1 MKHSTLYE
9 LARGYQEAA
18 IDSVFSENDLICI
31 ISEAQV
37 PYYISIVD
45 SAFAAYRGE
54 KGLTGYLA
62 LSLEDEEDSELE
74 SLDLQEAQDCLLGIM
89 RSRKEELEESDLKA
103 IEESGVSFT
112 EDAYPQFRSKEQY
125 KVPWYISNEEER
137 DLILILRGLLFA
149 KEYFAAY
156 KKTRKTNTFSF
167 WLDSLDLEETTRRE
181 YIPTL
186 EKQGDGFSVT
196 ARVLQDEAYGFY
208 YPQAFFT
215 NEERQLQYKRMRAK
229 PGKIL
234 SLAIGMMIQPML
246 PSEGDRPL
254 YPIYALSYDPQSH
267 QILDVFLV
275 EDYEKEHGKIISRL
289 LELFEK
295 EGKPQ
300 AIHCYGKRTL
310 PLLSQLGKQIGIMV
324 VDGNQKEEME
334 DLIQDMFKELYEL
347 PHDHDHEHCDH
358 DHHHHHDEE

>member
-1 MKHSTLYE
+1 MKHTTLYE
-9 LARGYQEAA
+9 LAKAYQDAS

-31 ISEAQV
+31 LSEEQI
-37 PYYISIVD
+37 PYYVSVVD

-62 LSLEDEEDSELE
+62 LSLQEESASEME
-74 SLDLQEAQDCLLGIM
+74 IMDLQEAQECLLSIM
-89 RSRKEELEESDLKA
+89 RTERDNLEESDLKA

-112 EDAYPQFRSKEQY
+112 EGSYPQFRIKEQY
-125 KVPWYISNEEER
+125 KVPWYISEQEEK
-137 DLILILRGLLFA
+137 DLILILQGLLFA
-149 KEYFAAY
+149 KEYFASY

-167 WLDSLDLEETTRRE
+167 WLDSLKLEETEKKE

-186 EKQGDGFSVT
+186 EKKGDGFEVS

-208 YPQAFFT
+208 YPHAFFT

-229 PGKIL
+229 SGKIL
-234 SLAIGMMIQPML
+234 ALAIGMMAEPML
-246 PSEGDRPL
+246 PGEGDRPL
-254 YPIYALSYDPQSH
+254 YPFYSLAYDPQSH
-267 QILDVFLV
+267 QVLDVFLV
-275 EDYEKEHGKIISRL
+275 EDYEREHGKIVSRL

-310 PLLSQLGKQIGIMV
+310 PLLSELGKQIGIMV
-324 VDGNQKEEME
+324 VMGNQQEEM
-334 DLIQDMFKELYEL
+334 DTLIQDMFRELYEI
-347 PHDHDHEHCDH
+347 PHYH
-358 DHHHHHDEE
+358 DHHHHHHEE

>member
-9 LARGYQEAA
+9 LAKAYQDAS

-31 ISEAQV
+31 LSEEQI
-37 PYYISIVD
+37 PYYVSVVD

-62 LSLEDEEDSELE
+62 LSLQEESASEME
-74 SLDLQEAQDCLLGIM
+74 IMDLQEAQECLLSIM
-89 RSRKEELEESDLKA
+89 RTERDNLEESDLKA

-112 EDAYPQFRSKEQY
+112 EGSYPQFRIKEQY
-125 KVPWYISNEEER
+125 KVPWYISEQEEK
-137 DLILILRGLLFA
+137 DLILILQGLLFA
-149 KEYFAAY
+149 KEYFASY

-167 WLDSLDLEETTRRE
+167 WLDSLKLEETEKKE

-186 EKQGDGFSVT
+186 EKKGDSFEVS

-208 YPQAFFT
+208 YPHAFFT

-229 PGKIL
+229 SGKIL
-234 SLAIGMMIQPML
+234 ALAIGMMAEPML
-246 PSEGDRPL
+246 PGEGDRPL
-254 YPIYALSYDPQSH
+254 YPFYSLAYDPQSH
-267 QILDVFLV
+267 QVLDVFLV
-275 EDYEKEHGKIISRL
+275 EDYEREHGKIVSRL

-310 PLLSQLGKQIGIMV
+310 PLLSELGKQIGIMV
-324 VDGNQKEEME
+324 VMGNQQQEM
-334 DLIQDMFKELYEL
+334 DTLIQDMFRELYEI
-347 PHDHDHEHCDH
+347 PHDH
-358 DHHHHHDEE
+358 DHHHHEE

>member
-1 MKHSTLYE
+1 MKHTTLYE
-9 LARGYQEAA
+9 LDKAYQDAS

-31 ISEAQV
+31 LSEEQI
-37 PYYISIVD
+37 PYYVSVVD

-62 LSLEDEEDSELE
+62 LSLQEESASEME
-74 SLDLQEAQDCLLGIM
+74 IMDLQEAQECLLSIM
-89 RSRKEELEESDLKA
+89 RTERDNLEESDLKA

-112 EDAYPQFRSKEQY
+112 EGSYPQFRIKEQY
-125 KVPWYISNEEER
+125 KVPWYISEQEEK
-137 DLILILRGLLFA
+137 DLILILQGLLFA
-149 KEYFAAY
+149 KEYFASY

-167 WLDSLDLEETTRRE
+167 WLDSLKLEETEKKE

-186 EKQGDGFSVT
+186 EKKGDSFEVS

-208 YPQAFFT
+208 YPHAFFT

-229 PGKIL
+229 SGKIL
-234 SLAIGMMIQPML
+234 ALAIGMMAEPML
-246 PSEGDRPL
+246 PGEGDRPL
-254 YPIYALSYDPQSH
+254 YPFYSLAYDPQSH
-267 QILDVFLV
+267 QVLDVFLV
-275 EDYEKEHGKIISRL
+275 EDYEREHGKIVSRL

-310 PLLSQLGKQIGIMV
+310 PLLSELGKQIGIMV
-324 VDGNQKEEME
+324 VMGNQQQEM
-334 DLIQDMFKELYEL
+334 DTLIQDMFRELYEI
-347 PHDHDHEHCDH
+347 PHDH
-358 DHHHHHDEE
+358 DHHHHEE